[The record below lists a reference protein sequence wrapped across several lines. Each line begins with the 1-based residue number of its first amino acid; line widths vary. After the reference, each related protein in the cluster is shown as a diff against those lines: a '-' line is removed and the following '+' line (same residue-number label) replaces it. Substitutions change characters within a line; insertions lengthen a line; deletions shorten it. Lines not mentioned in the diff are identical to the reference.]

1 MLYILSYMYVAINTG
16 SAGPGNTFLWFSGL
30 LHKQACLDQA
40 LQQRLVVGWFNQ
52 EPNALLHTI

>member
-1 MLYILSYMYVAINTG
+1 MYVAINTG

-52 EPNALLHTI
+52 EPNALLHII